1 VRLDDGSEVVAH
13 TNNSGSMR
21 GCSEPGSAVWLSPA
35 DRPERKLKW
44 TWELVATAPS
54 GVVVGINT
62 ALPNALVQE
71 AIEDGVISELQGYT
85 RIRREVRYGNERSR
99 IDLLLDDEEEQPGG
113 LARAWVEVK
122 NVTMVDGQRALFPDA
137 VTVRGQKHL
146 RELGACVR
154 QGDRGVLVFV
164 VQRSDVDSVAPADEI
179 DPDYGKALR
188 EAAAAGVTVLAYRAE
203 VSLEEIRLVESLPV
217 CL

>member
-1 VRLDDGSEVVAH
+1 
-13 TNNSGSMR
+13 MR

-203 VSLEEIRLVESLPV
+203 VSLEEIRLVEALPV